1 MELAKQYILP
11 DLTWQI
17 FGLETM
23 LKTLKA
29 SRANCVVDAGKLQKK
44 LLEYGYKVKDSREA
58 LVEVFETIKEKRL
71 QYYR

>member
-17 FGLETM
+17 FGLEAM

-29 SRANCVVDAGKLQKK
+29 SRANCIVDAGKLQKK
-44 LLEYGYKVKDSREA
+44 LLEYGYKVKDGREA
-58 LVEVFETIKEKRL
+58 LVELFEIMKEKRL
-71 QYYR
+71 QYCR